1 MSLVC
6 LYFLIIQIKINMRY
20 HITPIRIGTIKKK
33 KEKTA
38 DVSKVTEKLELLYI
52 VSRNVKWYSLC
63 GKEYDST
70 SKD

>member
-1 MSLVC
+1 
-6 LYFLIIQIKINMRY
+6 MRY

-38 DVSKVTEKLELLYI
+38 DVSKVTEKLELLHI
-52 VSRNVKWYSLC
+52 VGRNVKWYSLC